1 MSNNNICKNCGYIVH
16 KTFCSKCG
24 QKDSELLKLKD
35 FLKEISKDFTELDFR
50 ILVTLKK
57 LFTSPGF
64 LTREYWAGKKV
75 KYTQPFK
82 LFLFSSVLYYLLM
95 PTQWSLYDSE
105 MGRETIL
112 NENEKEVI
120 SVTFRDYEFKIEN
133 PLLVSSFKNFQTVGS
148 KYEKEINVVI
158 YPPLLALGF
167 MLVHL
172 NNKNLYFSHHLITS
186 LHISA
191 FFNLLAS
198 ILLITSLVIPS
209 MTLET
214 IELLLTL
221 LFFPYFGL
229 ILKNIYDNSIFITIL
244 KVIFLVFIVGI
255 FQELITPFILTF
267 IIMLIQMIIL

>member
-1 MSNNNICKNCGYIVH
+1 MSNNNICKNCGFEIQLKY
-16 KTFCSKCG
+16 CSKCG

-50 ILVTLKK
+50 IFVTLKK
-57 LFTSPGF
+57 LFTNPGF
-64 LTREYWAGKKV
+64 LTREYWDGKKV

-82 LFLFSSVLYYLLM
+82 LFLFSSILYYLLM
-95 PTQWSLYDSE
+95 PSQWSLYDSE
-105 MGRETIL
+105 MGGETII
-112 NENEKEVI
+112 NEKEVI

-148 KYEKEINVVI
+148 KYEKEINVI
-158 YPPLLALGF
+158 IHPPLWALGF

-172 NNKNLYFSHHLITS
+172 NSKNLYFSHHLITS

-198 ILLITSLVIPS
+198 ILLIISLVIPS

-214 IELLLTL
+214 VEILLTL

-229 ILKNIYDNSIFITIL
+229 ILKNIYNNSIFITIL
-244 KVIFLVFIVGI
+244 KVIFLVFIVGLL
-255 FQELITPFILTF
+255 FQELITPFVLTF
-267 IIMLIQMIIL
+267 IIMLIQMIIF

>member
-1 MSNNNICKNCGYIVH
+1 MPNTNTCKNCGYIVH

-105 MGRETIL
+105 MGRETII

-158 YPPLLALGF
+158 YPPLLALGL

-229 ILKNIYDNSIFITIL
+229 ILKNIYDNSIFITTL
-244 KVIFLVFIVGI
+244 KVIL
-255 FQELITPFILTF
+255 
-267 IIMLIQMIIL
+267 

>member
-1 MSNNNICKNCGYIVH
+1 MPNTNTCKNCGYIVH

-198 ILLITSLVIPS
+198 ILLIISLVIPS

>member
-1 MSNNNICKNCGYIVH
+1 MPNTNTCKNCGYIVH

-105 MGRETIL
+105 MGRETII

-198 ILLITSLVIPS
+198 ILLIISLVIPS

-244 KVIFLVFIVGI
+244 KVIFLVFIVGL

>member
-1 MSNNNICKNCGYIVH
+1 MPNTNTCKNCGYIVH

-158 YPPLLALGF
+158 YPPLLASGF

-172 NNKNLYFSHHLITS
+172 NIKNLYFSHHLITS

-198 ILLITSLVIPS
+198 ILLIISLVIPS